1 MMISAPVPNGASEV
15 NANLAGKDN
24 GNPVLLEIQELC
36 MQFGGLRAV
45 NNFDLSLRIHDLN
58 GLIGPN
64 GAGKT
69 TVFNMVTGV
78 YLPTSG
84 SVYFAGEKLN
94 GLAPHEINHLG
105 IARTFQNI
113 RLFPNLTVLDNVR
126 IAYHTHAGYSMA
138 DGILHSRNF
147 SQKERELTDRAQ
159 EFLSVFNLHDR
170 QAELA
175 KNLPYGEQR
184 RLEIARAL
192 AASPKLLLLDEPA
205 AGMNP
210 AETVALMDL
219 IHFIR
224 ERFNLTILLIE
235 HQMRV
240 VMGIC
245 EWITVMDFGEV
256 IARGN
261 PQDIQANPKVI
272 EAYLGPGAGVL
283 SEKFRRKKIL

>member
-1 MMISAPVPNGASEV
+1 MNPENPATPDVLPILE
-15 NANLAGKDN
+15 ANSL
-24 GNPVLLEIQELC
+24 V

-45 NNFDLSLRIHDLN
+45 NNFTLSLYAHDLQ

-69 TVFNMVTGV
+69 TVFNMITGV
-78 YLPTSG
+78 YTPTSG
-84 SVYFAGEKLN
+84 QITLGGEYIT
-94 GLAPHEINHLG
+94 GLQPYEINQLG

-126 IAYHTHAGYSMA
+126 IAYHTHAGYSMF
-138 DGILHSRNF
+138 DGILQNKHF
-147 SQKERELTDRAQ
+147 AAKEKELTQRTQ
-159 EFLSVFNLHDR
+159 EFLSVFGLQDR
-170 QAELA
+170 QGEIA

-192 AASPKLLLLDEPA
+192 AAEPKLLLLDEPA

-210 AETVALMDL
+210 QESLRLMDL

-245 EWITVMDFGEV
+245 ETITVMDFGEV
-256 IARGN
+256 IARGT
-261 PQDIQANPKVI
+261 PKEIQTNQKVI
-272 EAYLGPGAGVL
+272 EAYLGPGTAAL
-283 SEKFRRKKIL
+283 SEKFRRKKETQ

>member
-1 MMISAPVPNGASEV
+1 MAKQASEAV
-15 NANLAGKDN
+15 HGKRI
-24 GNPVLLEIQELC
+24 GPPKSEVPVLDIDGLTKY
-36 MQFGGLRAV
+36 FGGLRAV
-45 NNFDLSLRIHDLN
+45 SNFSVRVDRGELV

-69 TVFNMVTGV
+69 TVFNMVTGL
-78 YLPTSG
+78 YEPSDG
-84 SVYFAGEKLN
+84 AIEFQGESVVDLEPFA
-94 GLAPHEINHLG
+94 ITQRG

-126 IAYHTHAGYSMA
+126 IAYHPHAGYGLLEAITRLGRYSK
-138 DGILHSRNF
+138 
-147 SQKERELTDRAQ
+147 KERELTERAQ
-159 EFLSVFNLHDR
+159 EFLAVFGLEDR
-170 QAELA
+170 QREIA

-192 AASPKLLLLDEPA
+192 AAEPELLLLDEPA

-210 AETVALMDL
+210 NEVYMLMDL

-224 ERFNLTILLIE
+224 DKFDLTILLIE

-245 EWITVMDFGEV
+245 EWMTVMDFGEV
-256 IARGN
+256 IARGTPEEVQSN
-261 PQDIQANPKVI
+261 RTVI
-272 EAYLGPGAGVL
+272 EAYLGTSAEMEVA
-283 SEKFRRKKIL
+283 

>member
-1 MMISAPVPNGASEV
+1 MSATPPSANNGSRCILDV
-15 NANLAGKDN
+15 H
-24 GNPVLLEIQELC
+24 ELN

-45 NNFDLSLRIHDLN
+45 NNFSLELCQGDLQ

-69 TVFNMVTGV
+69 TVFNMITGV
-78 YLPTSG
+78 YAPTSG
-84 SVYFAGEKLN
+84 RITFNDQEIT
-94 GLAPHEINHLG
+94 GLEPFEINQMG

-113 RLFPNLTVLDNVR
+113 RLFPSLTVLDNVR
-126 IAYHTHAGYSMA
+126 IAYHAHAGYGLK
-138 DGILHSRNF
+138 DGILHNGRF
-147 SQKERELTDRAQ
+147 QEKERELTERTQD
-159 EFLSVFNLHDR
+159 FLAVFNLQDR
-170 QAELA
+170 QGVIA

-192 AASPKLLLLDEPA
+192 AAEPRLLLLDEPA

-210 AETVALMDL
+210 AESVALMDL

-245 EWITVMDFGEV
+245 ERITVMDFGQV

-261 PQDIQANPKVI
+261 PQEIQADPKVI
-272 EAYLGPGAGVL
+272 EAYLGPGAAAL
-283 SEKFRRKKIL
+283 SEKFSRRRSEA